1 MMPANPAPEI
11 RMDELDDAAR
21 ASSVER
27 EVWSGTPSQWQNLW
41 AWVACVLLVPIP
53 WALWRALV
61 TKNTRYVLTDQRLKT
76 TRGVLN
82 RVTDDLELYRVKDTL
97 FQQTFWQRMVGIG
110 DIVLST
116 SDTTTPT
123 VAIADIRNA
132 QGVRE
137 QVRGLVEQRR
147 DAKRVRELDV
157 GHDAL

>member
-1 MMPANPAPEI
+1 MNEQ
-11 RMDELDDAAR
+11 DTAATT
-21 ASSVER
+21 AER
-27 EVWSGTPSQWQNLW
+27 EVWSGTPSQWQSLW
-41 AWVACVLLVPIP
+41 AWLACVLLVPIP

-82 RVTDDLELYRVKDTL
+82 RITDDLELYRVKDTH

-116 SDTTTPT
+116 SDATTPT
-123 VAIADIRNA
+123 VAIADIRDA
-132 QGVRE
+132 EGVRE
-137 QVRGLVEQRR
+137 RVRGLVEQRR
-147 DAKRVRELDV
+147 DAKRVRELDL

>member
-1 MMPANPAPEI
+1 
-11 RMDELDDAAR
+11 MDELENALR
-21 ASSVER
+21 ATAE
-27 EVWSGTPSQWQNLW
+27 EQEIWDGTPSQWQNLW
-41 AWVACVLLVPIP
+41 AWVACVLLIPIP

-82 RVTDDLELYRVKDTL
+82 RVTDDLELYRVKDTH

-123 VAIADIRNA
+123 VAIADIRDA
-132 QGVRE
+132 EGVRE
-137 QVRGLVEQRR
+137 RVRGLVEQRR
-147 DAKRVRELDV
+147 DAKRVRELDL

>member
-1 MMPANPAPEI
+1 MNEQDTAPTPA
-11 RMDELDDAAR
+11 
-21 ASSVER
+21 ER

-53 WALWRALV
+53 LALWRALV
-61 TKNTRYVLTDQRLKT
+61 TRNTRYVLTDQRLKT

-82 RVTDDLELYRVKDTL
+82 RITDDLELYRVKDTH

-123 VAIADIRNA
+123 VAIADIRDA
-132 QGVRE
+132 EGVRE
-137 QVRGLVEQRR
+137 RVRGLVEQRR
-147 DAKRVRELDV
+147 DLKRVRELDV
-157 GHDAL
+157 GHEVL

>member
-1 MMPANPAPEI
+1 
-11 RMDELDDAAR
+11 MDEFESAVGAPAA
-21 ASSVER
+21 EH

-41 AWVACVLLVPIP
+41 AWVACVLLIPIP

-61 TKNTRYVLTDQRLKT
+61 TRNTRYVLTDQRLKT

-82 RVTDDLELYRVKDTL
+82 RITDDLELYRVKDTH

-123 VAIADIRNA
+123 VAIADIRDA
-132 QGVRE
+132 EGVRE
-137 QVRGLVEQRR
+137 RVRGLVEQRR

-157 GHDAL
+157 GHEVL